1 MIKFK
6 YTVATLA
13 LLCASGLA
21 YAQESTPAQPLPAA
35 KSTVECPAPGSVPEA
50 SIPAEC
56 AKKDGVSSTEAPLKD
71 TDSLATGTTE
81 VLKTDDTAAVGSAPA
96 TDSSA
101 PAVDSTDTGTATVTP
116 PDAILASQFMGQSV
130 YTSIDENV
138 GEIND
143 LIMNKELDNIVAIIG
158 VGASI
163 SRPQKRSASRFRSP
177 CCCVPPG

>member
-13 LLCASGLA
+13 LFCASGLA
-21 YAQESTPAQPLPAA
+21 YAQESTPAQPLPEVQNN
-35 KSTVECPAPGSVPEA
+35 VECPAPGSVPEA

-143 LIMNKELDNIVAIIG
+143 LIMNKELDNIVDRKS
-158 VGASI
+158 V
-163 SRPQKRSASRFRSP
+163 
-177 CCCVPPG
+177 V